1 MENTM
6 VFSFQIAQGAWPV
19 LSVMK
24 KAKSHRGYN
33 CSKRKYSWLR
43 ISIPVTAR
51 SECNPKFK
59 LPSSG
64 AHSR

>member
-6 VFSFQIAQGAWPV
+6 VLSFQIAQQAWPI

-24 KAKSHRGYN
+24 KAKGHRGYN
-33 CSKRKYSWLR
+33 CSECKYGWLE

-51 SECNPKFK
+51 SNCKP
-59 LPSSG
+59 
-64 AHSR
+64 

>member
-6 VFSFQIAQGAWPV
+6 VLSFQIAQQAWPI

-33 CSKRKYSWLR
+33 CSERKYGRLEMSV
-43 ISIPVTAR
+43 PVTAR
-51 SECNPKFK
+51 SNCKP
-59 LPSSG
+59 
-64 AHSR
+64 

>member
-6 VFSFQIAQGAWPV
+6 VLSFQIAQQAWPI

-33 CSKRKYSWLR
+33 CSERKYGRLENE
-43 ISIPVTAR
+43 R
-51 SECNPKFK
+51 SSDC
-59 LPSSG
+59 
-64 AHSR
+64 